1 MSSIDRAAVVE
12 AIRSTKTL
20 GDAARALG
28 CSRRTLQLR
37 MREYGLSRG
46 KSGRP
51 KRRLTYGRRGRAW
64 GIAGGIAAA
73 GLAGALLLRKRG
85 TST

>member
-1 MSSIDRAAVVE
+1 
-12 AIRSTKTL
+12 
-20 GDAARALG
+20 
-28 CSRRTLQLR
+28 